1 MVRRLKLTFMILA
14 AGVVVMPAPAL
25 RAQENQR
32 FRVLIPSFEPTDGAN
47 KKFGEKAASDLRDL
61 MNTLPTHQPVDKK
74 EIEKNLKKYK
84 MKMEELD
91 CVRTRQLASQMGAQ
105 VALCAS
111 YSEVGDKQYKVE
123 ASIYTM
129 ATSEAFDLKSVTA
142 GEKDDQQAAQA
153 LFDQFDRYNQQVR
166 AATFCSDYAQSQLW
180 DNALDQCNKALELN
194 PNAVG
199 THYQKANILF
209 QQNKYEEALVELKR
223 VLELN
228 SVHDDALQLA
238 GFISAKLEHNDD
250 ALDYYSKYLELN
262 PGNADVRMSIAY
274 KLAQAGDPAGA
285 MQLIQVGL
293 DVEPDNVDLLEQY
306 GGFAFNAAL
315 NVNQKANMGSENG
328 GGVAPEAQEYFRK
341 AIDAYQK
348 VYTIKGEDTPVG
360 HLKNI
365 IAAYVQLDDLDQAI
379 ATAER
384 VLKTHPQEDAIWSY
398 YADAL
403 QRAGRLDDALAALDR
418 VKEINPEYP
427 NVALRQGQW
436 LIQAGRIDDAVG
448 VLTVVAQADPQKAET
463 AAKLVFQDGYTKG
476 IQKNNWAY
484 VLEDMK
490 AAKRLPNL
498 SDAMRHQLNF
508 WHGWSLFQIGIKQ
521 QAPGTLASAK
531 ATLSKFQE
539 ALKLFNDV
547 GDYPKTA
554 AKLDPKQ
561 LRDNTQTYIDIQA
574 AIIKRGR

>member
-1 MVRRLKLTFMILA
+1 
-14 AGVVVMPAPAL
+14 
-25 RAQENQR
+25 
-32 FRVLIPSFEPTDGAN
+32 
-47 KKFGEKAASDLRDL
+47 
-61 MNTLPTHQPVDKK
+61 
-74 EIEKNLKKYK
+74 
-84 MKMEELD
+84 
-91 CVRTRQLASQMGAQ
+91 
-105 VALCAS
+105 
-111 YSEVGDKQYKVE
+111 
-123 ASIYTM
+123 
-129 ATSEAFDLKSVTA
+129 
-142 GEKDDQQAAQA
+142 
-153 LFDQFDRYNQQVR
+153 
-166 AATFCSDYAQSQLW
+166 
-180 DNALDQCNKALELN
+180 
-194 PNAVG
+194 
-199 THYQKANILF
+199 
-209 QQNKYEEALVELKR
+209 
-223 VLELN
+223 
-228 SVHDDALQLA
+228 
-238 GFISAKLEHNDD
+238 
-250 ALDYYSKYLELN
+250 
-262 PGNADVRMSIAY
+262 
-274 KLAQAGDPAGA
+274 
-285 MQLIQVGL
+285 LIQVGL
-293 DVEPDNVDLLEQY
+293 DVDPDNVDLLEQY

-348 VYTIKGEDTPVG
+348 VYSIKGEDTPVG

-436 LIQAGRIDDAVG
+436 LIQAGRIDDAVD

-498 SDAMRHQLNF
+498 SDGMRHQLNF